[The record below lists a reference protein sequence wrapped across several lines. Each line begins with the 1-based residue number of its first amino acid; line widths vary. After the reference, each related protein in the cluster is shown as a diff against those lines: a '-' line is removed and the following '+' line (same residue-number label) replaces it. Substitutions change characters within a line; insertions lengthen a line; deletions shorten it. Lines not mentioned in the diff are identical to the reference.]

1 MELDNE
7 TDDGAK
13 TASPLADP
21 CANLCLHKFKL
32 QLPLRILS
40 SKIVNLAALSLQLFP
55 VPTKIM
61 APARTKKV
69 QSSTETSSTAR
80 PQTVTLQSPARTPV
94 QSPQKRSMTV
104 TEGQK
109 QALVDNLQLE
119 ITERAR
125 KLRAQYALQ
134 AQSLRTRIELR
145 INRIPT
151 SLRKANM
158 GELWEKYMEMSDQT
172 QQSGPPEEQAV
183 EVASSSVPKPILVSG
198 DSASTDVPAFRG
210 TKRTSDA
217 MDSAD
222 KENNADSMEA
232 IPNPKK
238 RAKMTTTAK
247 SRQATNPSTVL
258 SPKSANSR
266 TLPQSPIRPELKSPQ
281 KTYFAHPTSPLKPI
295 SPIKMASPAKAAA
308 AAATANLAS
317 MVNEKAKPGRPKAAA
332 ARKASNPTT
341 AKAAPGRPKRGADV
355 AKEPEDVR
363 KASNQSNISSI
374 STGTTIVKNARKAT
388 TAAAKKNDI
397 GVRAVGKK
405 VAAGAAMPPPGR
417 RVLRKRA

>member
-1 MELDNE
+1 
-7 TDDGAK
+7 
-13 TASPLADP
+13 
-21 CANLCLHKFKL
+21 
-32 QLPLRILS
+32 
-40 SKIVNLAALSLQLFP
+40 
-55 VPTKIM
+55 
-61 APARTKKV
+61 
-69 QSSTETSSTAR
+69 
-80 PQTVTLQSPARTPV
+80 
-94 QSPQKRSMTV
+94 
-104 TEGQK
+104 
-109 QALVDNLQLE
+109 
-119 ITERAR
+119 
-125 KLRAQYALQ
+125 
-134 AQSLRTRIELR
+134 
-145 INRIPT
+145 
-151 SLRKANM
+151 M

-198 DSASTDVPAFRG
+198 DSGSTDVPAFRG
-210 TKRTSDA
+210 TKRTRRVPMCGLAIHLILTSRSDA